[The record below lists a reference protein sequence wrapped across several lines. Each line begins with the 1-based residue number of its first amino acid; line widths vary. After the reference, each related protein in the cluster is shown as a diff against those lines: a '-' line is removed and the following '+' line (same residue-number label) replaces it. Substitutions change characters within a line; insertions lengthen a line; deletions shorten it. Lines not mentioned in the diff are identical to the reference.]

1 MSNKQK
7 TDPLRMRGLL
17 DPQTVDEEKR
27 TVDVVFATDT
37 PVRTY
42 VGSLGYIYEVLSMD
56 PSHIRQE
63 RLNAGA
69 PILDDHNRWVGTRG
83 VMGVVDGFTL
93 TKKEA
98 RATLR
103 FAKAEDDPEAD
114 KMFRKVKDGILRG
127 VSVGYRVYK
136 YEDMNTG
143 ELKPGQIPKYRAID
157 WEPYEISMATIP
169 ADPRSSV
176 RSDQVEQNELEIIT
190 PTPTITETQR
200 NMADTTETTEV
211 VQDKPPVATPAAP
224 VDAEAVRKAAI
235 EAERTRSKSI
245 LDSVRKAKLDDA
257 FAEELIEKGTSLDAA
272 RAFIIEKFAAAD
284 PLEGQRST
292 TVAINADETD
302 KRRTAQVD
310 ALVLRAMPEVSINP
324 EKDGMNADR
333 VSAARNFRGMTLV
346 EIAKDCLERAG
357 EKTEGMSKMDLV
369 GRAITSSTSDFP
381 VLLEGTNRR
390 VLLANYQAVAD
401 TWRKFCSIGS
411 VSDFRDNKRLRMGSF
426 SNLDSLDEN
435 GEYKNKK
442 ISDAEYEKIAAKTK
456 GNIINVSR
464 QMIINDDLAAFTR
477 LTSMLGRAAA
487 RSIESD
493 VYALFSLNS
502 GNGPTMADGNPLFH
516 ANHKNIA
523 GTPAA
528 PSVAAF
534 DAMRVLM
541 AQQMDMDSND
551 YLDLRMSK
559 WLGPISLGSTA
570 KILNSSQYD
579 PDAVNKLQRPNV
591 VAGLF
596 SDIIDTPRLSG
607 TAYYGFADPNEEPV
621 FEVAFLDGVQ
631 TPFLDS
637 KEGWS
642 VDGMEWK
649 VRLDYGVGAIGW
661 RGVVKNAGA

>member
-1 MSNKQK
+1 
-7 TDPLRMRGLL
+7 MRGLL

>member
-190 PTPTITETQR
+190 PTPTITETLR